1 MEVKLTPEDAQ
12 NVKVA
17 LLSLAKS
24 PQVNE
29 EGMKVLLILSDKFTT
44 NTTAPSSVDLPNQPL
59 GEASGDPAPAPP
71 VVSPEVF

>member
-1 MEVKLTPEDAQ
+1 MQIKLIKEECQ

-29 EGMKVLLILSDKFTT
+29 DGMKMLLNLSDKFT
-44 NTTAPSSVDLPNQPL
+44 VK
-59 GEASGDPAPAPP
+59 EEK
-71 VVSPEVF
+71 PEKK

>member
-1 MEVKLTPEDAQ
+1 MRIELNDQECQ

-29 EGMKVLLILSDKFTT
+29 DGMKMLLNLSDKFT
-44 NTTAPSSVDLPNQPL
+44 VK
-59 GEASGDPAPAPP
+59 E
-71 VVSPEVF
+71 VVEKKKKEKN

>member
-1 MEVKLTPEDAQ
+1 MQIKLIKEECQ

-29 EGMKVLLILSDKFTT
+29 DGMKMLLNLSDKF
-44 NTTAPSSVDLPNQPL
+44 
-59 GEASGDPAPAPP
+59 
-71 VVSPEVF
+71 VVKEEKTEKK